1 MDNPELTTAIIA
13 CVTGLGGFITAIT
26 AYVRSKTETETI
38 RNERDE
44 TKVIRDQDSL
54 QMHDAIEKL
63 KFQVDAN
70 KNNIGLL
77 FEKSNDAAQAI
88 NQLNTQLAVVLERLD
103 TVIDTLKE
111 IKGNKGHGRNR

>member
-1 MDNPELTTAIIA
+1 MIENPELTTAIIA
-13 CVTGLGGFITAIT
+13 VVTGIGGLITAIT

-70 KNNIGLL
+70 KNNITLL
-77 FEKSNDAAQAI
+77 FTKSDDMSQAV
-88 NQLNTQLAVVLERLD
+88 NALTTQFAVMDNKLDQL
-103 TVIDTLKE
+103 
-111 IKGNKGHGRNR
+111 IKLVDDLNKSRRCRK